1 MTRRKI
7 LSALSDEPMYFNQ
20 LAKEIGIGQ
29 QSILRH
35 MQALEEGGFVKT
47 YEVKSNLG
55 APNRKYYCLSSI
67 FSLNISMSQDSFSIV
82 NNHILQKRNI
92 DDKNTRKNNNKR
104 LKTSYKNSK
113 SSRKDSVN
121 NEITSVRKNLLI
133 VENEIYD
140 LESRLDDLRALKQI
154 SLHKLHE
161 IGKDNFERLE
171 RRILYRAIVDQSLTS
186 ISKLAG
192 VLNESELH
200 IRDAIT
206 RLQNKLDKDSVR
218 MLSVKISD

>member
-55 APNRKYYCLSSI
+55 APNRKYYCLHSI

-121 NEITSVRKNLLI
+121 NEITSVHQKPSNRRK
-133 VENEIYD
+133 
-140 LESRLDDLRALKQI
+140 
-154 SLHKLHE
+154 
-161 IGKDNFERLE
+161 
-171 RRILYRAIVDQSLTS
+171 
-186 ISKLAG
+186 
-192 VLNESELH
+192 
-200 IRDAIT
+200 
-206 RLQNKLDKDSVR
+206 
-218 MLSVKISD
+218 